1 MNAEFIIATYGAIV
15 SSLLEDLKDPEEVN
29 AALDKLGANIGA
41 RMVDE
46 FLASSPST
54 HCTKFSQTAAG
65 VCLAIKSFLG
75 CTDVSNTGASP
86 ESTTYDIFVGDN
98 PLERYLRI
106 PSQLSTLCYS
116 QIICGAIRG
125 ALRVVGFNA
134 KVTTQALPPETQAKS
149 TYGRPLSLHVEMLN
163 ELQEVFLS

>member
-29 AALDKLGANIGA
+29 AALDKLGANIGV
-41 RMVDE
+41 RMADE

-65 VCLAIKSFLG
+65 VCLAIKTFLG
-75 CTDVSNTGASP
+75 CTDVSSSGAAP
-86 ESTTYDIFVGDN
+86 ESTVYDISVGDN
-98 PLERYLRI
+98 PLERYLRL

-125 ALRVVGFNA
+125 ALQVIGFNT
-134 KVTTQALPPETQAKS
+134 KVTVQPPAPGVQPKS
-149 TYGRPLSLHVEMLN
+149 TYGRPLSLHLEMLK
-163 ELQEVFLS
+163 ELQEVFVN